1 MSFPLPDTG
10 EAEMQPVDIEDRVA
24 PRFTLLI
31 RPAKLHVGEAQF
43 VCVIRDI
50 SATGV
55 SIRLFHDIEWK
66 GPVVLELQTGDRHSI
81 ELVWNQGTE
90 AGFQFHDQVEVDSV
104 VGHCSL
110 YPKRDLRFDIEL
122 PIKLEAGGQ
131 VVPAKIANLSRQG
144 ALIEADSMLALGQAV
159 LVEARGL
166 PKIEARVRWRRDG
179 RYGMVFD
186 TTFSLAQLAALIE
199 RLQRSG
205 SRSLR
210 PATTGLPASQEQRE
224 AAS

>member
-1 MSFPLPDTG
+1 MNFPLPDTG
-10 EAEMQPVDIEDRVA
+10 EAEMQPVDIEDRAA

-81 ELVWNQGTE
+81 ELVWNKGTE

-122 PIKLEAGGQ
+122 PIRLEAGGQ
-131 VVPAKIANLSRQG
+131 VHQATVGNLSRQG
-144 ALIEADSMLALGQAV
+144 AMLEADGMLALGQAV
-159 LVEARGL
+159 LIEAKGL

-186 TTFSLAQLAALIE
+186 TTFSLAELAGLIE
-199 RLQRSG
+199 RLQRKG
-205 SRSLR
+205 AGIMR
-210 PATTGLPASQEQRE
+210 PARTRAS
-224 AAS
+224 ADPSATSAS